1 MKNNNKNYKGYLL
14 GDLPN
19 KFGYIKK
26 ESLNEDGETEEELG
40 IKSWFNYKGLTYLEK
55 KKSIWDYGRK

>member
-26 ESLNEDGETEEELG
+26 ESLNEDGEIEEELG
-40 IKSWFNYKGLTYLEK
+40 IKSWFNYKGLTFV
-55 KKSIWDYGRK
+55 IN